1 MSETIITVT
10 GSADTHHAP
19 ERAIVQLALGFEGPQ
34 RQDVFEQTRELHAE
48 TSESLRALH
57 GPVADAVTR
66 WSADQV
72 SVWGQRPWSQD
83 GAQLPPVYHA
93 TTTVRARFRDFA
105 ALATWLD
112 SVAFRD
118 GVSVS
123 SIDWTLTSSTQAA
136 LQADARRNAIVSA
149 REKAQSYAEALGLST
164 LRPIAVADPGMLG
177 DGGGNGGSSPVG
189 VARFASHEMATSGS
203 GGPLDLTPADVVVS
217 ASVEARFAATA

>member
-10 GSADTHHAP
+10 GSADTHHVP
-19 ERAIVQLALGFEGPQ
+19 ERAIVQLTLGFEGAE
-34 RQDVFEQTRELHAE
+34 RQQVFEKTRRLHAE

-112 SVAFRD
+112 SVAFQE
-118 GVSVS
+118 GVTVS
-123 SIDWTLTSSTQAA
+123 SVDWGLTTATQAS
-136 LQADARRNAIVSA
+136 LQAEAQRNAIVSA
-149 REKAQSYAEALGLST
+149 RMKAESYAEALGLST
-164 LRPIAVADPGMLG
+164 LRPVAVADPGMLG
-177 DGGGNGGSSPVG
+177 DGAGGPPPVG
-189 VARFASHEMATSGS
+189 VARFASHEMAKSSS
-203 GGPLDLTPADVVVS
+203 GGPLDLTPADVVIS
-217 ASVEARFAATA
+217 ASVDARFVASA

>member
-19 ERAIVQLALGFEGPQ
+19 ERATVQLSLGFEGPE
-34 RQDVFEQTRELHAE
+34 RQSVFEQTRLLHAE
-48 TSESLRALH
+48 TSESLRSLH
-57 GPVADAVTR
+57 DPIADAVTR

-105 ALATWLD
+105 ALTNWID
-112 SVAFRD
+112 SVALRD
-118 GVSVS
+118 GVTVS
-123 SIDWTLTSSTQAA
+123 SVDWSVTSTTQTA
-136 LQADARRNAIVSA
+136 LEVDAQKKAIASA
-149 REKAQSYAEALGLST
+149 RSKAESYAEALGLSS

-177 DGGGNGGSSPVG
+177 DGGGGAAQVG
-189 VARFASHEMATSGS
+189 VARFASHEMAKSS
-203 GGPLDLTPADVVVS
+203 AGGPLDLTPADIVIS
-217 ASVEARFAATA
+217 ASIEARFAASA

>member
-1 MSETIITVT
+1 MIETIITVT

-19 ERAIVQLALGFEGPQ
+19 ERAIVQLALGFEGPE
-34 RQDVFEQTRELHAE
+34 RQDVFEQTRRLHAE
-48 TSESLRALH
+48 TSEGLRALH

-93 TTTVRARFRDFA
+93 TTTVRARFRDFS
-105 ALATWLD
+105 ALANWLD

-118 GVSVS
+118 GVTVNSV
-123 SIDWTLTSSTQAA
+123 DWALTSATHTT
-136 LQADARRNAIVSA
+136 LQGEAQKNAIVSA
-149 REKAQSYAEALGLST
+149 RSKAQSYADALGLST

-177 DGGGNGGSSPVG
+177 DGQAGSSPMG
-189 VARFASHEMATSGS
+189 VARFASHDMAKSS
-203 GGPLDLTPADVVVS
+203 AGGPLDLTPADVVIS
-217 ASVEARFAATA
+217 ASVEARFAASA

>member
-10 GSADTHHAP
+10 ASADTHHSP
-19 ERAIVQLALGFEGPQ
+19 ERATVQLALGFEGPE
-34 RQDVFEQTRELHAE
+34 RQPVFERTRQLHAE

-57 GPVADAVTR
+57 DPIADAVTR

-93 TTTVRARFRDFA
+93 TTTVRARFRDFS
-105 ALATWLD
+105 ALATWID

-118 GVSVS
+118 GVTVTSVE
-123 SIDWTLTSSTQAA
+123 WTLTSATHSA
-136 LQADARRNAIVSA
+136 LQAEAQKTAIVSA
-149 REKAQSYAEALGLST
+149 RSKAQSYAEALGLSN

-177 DGGGNGGSSPVG
+177 DVGGAGSTMS
-189 VARFASHEMATSGS
+189 VARFASHDLAKSGA
-203 GGPLDLTPADVVVS
+203 GEPLDLTPADVVIS
-217 ASVEARFAATA
+217 ASIEARFAATA

>member
-19 ERAIVQLALGFEGPQ
+19 ERAIVQLTLGFEGSE
-34 RQDVFEQTRELHAE
+34 RQQVFEQTRLLHAQ
-48 TSESLRALH
+48 TSDSLRALH
-57 GPVADAVTR
+57 DPVADAVTR

-105 ALATWLD
+105 ALASWID

-118 GVSVS
+118 GVTVTSV
-123 SIDWTLTSSTQAA
+123 DWGLTSATQSA
-136 LQADARRNAIVSA
+136 LQAEAQKNAIVSA
-149 REKAQSYAEALGLST
+149 RSKAVSYAEALGLST

-177 DGGGNGGSSPVG
+177 DGGGGSTPVG
-189 VARFASHEMATSGS
+189 VARFASHEMAKSS
-203 GGPLDLTPADVVVS
+203 AGGPLDLTPADVVIS